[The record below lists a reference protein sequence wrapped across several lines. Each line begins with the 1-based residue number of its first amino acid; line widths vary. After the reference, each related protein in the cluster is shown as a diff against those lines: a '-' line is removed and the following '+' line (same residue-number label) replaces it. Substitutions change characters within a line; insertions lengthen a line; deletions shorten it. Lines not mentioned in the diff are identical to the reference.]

1 MSFPTHRVLI
11 NSLPKSG
18 THLLAKAIEILGY
31 QEHFDHEN
39 HDSSPIPWFL
49 NYREVRKKLSDE
61 EKLTSTEY
69 SNEKISIGALTP
81 C

>member
-1 MSFPTHRVLI
+1 MSFTTYRVLI

-49 NYREVRKKLSDE
+49 NYREVRKKLSD
-61 EKLTSTEY
+61 
-69 SNEKISIGALTP
+69 
-81 C
+81 